1 MLDKFKTLLSD
12 NKDVKEE
19 EFEASQLAVASLMV
33 TTALHDGE
41 FDEIEKD
48 EILKL
53 LGNFYKLDNDKLN
66 KLFEA
71 SFELVDNAN
80 DIHQFTSKINSL
92 LTDDEKIMIIEMIWK
107 IVIADGR
114 IDDYE
119 NALVRKIS
127 GLLYIDDFKVGEIK
141 KKLSQQFKMTYLVNE
156 KCIKCKYTD
165 CVEVCPVDCF
175 YEGENMLVIN
185 PDECIDC
192 GVCEP
197 ECPVDAIISDTDDK
211 DEKWLEVNQKFSE
224 IWPNITMKKDSPT
237 DAKMYESEE
246 NKYDKYFSEKSG
258 GQLIL

>member
-1 MLDKFKTLLSD
+1 MKKLTRFILDKFITLLSD
-12 NKDVKEE
+12 KKEAKEE
-19 EFEASQLAVASLMV
+19 EFDASQLAVTSLMV

-53 LGNFYKLDNDKLN
+53 LGNFYNLDNDKLN

-71 SFELVDNAN
+71 SYELVDNAN
-80 DIHQFTSKINSL
+80 DIQQFTSKINSL

-141 KKLSQQFKMTYLVNE
+141 KKLSQ
-156 KCIKCKYTD
+156 
-165 CVEVCPVDCF
+165 
-175 YEGENMLVIN
+175 
-185 PDECIDC
+185 
-192 GVCEP
+192 
-197 ECPVDAIISDTDDK
+197 
-211 DEKWLEVNQKFSE
+211 
-224 IWPNITMKKDSPT
+224 
-237 DAKMYESEE
+237 
-246 NKYDKYFSEKSG
+246 
-258 GQLIL
+258 